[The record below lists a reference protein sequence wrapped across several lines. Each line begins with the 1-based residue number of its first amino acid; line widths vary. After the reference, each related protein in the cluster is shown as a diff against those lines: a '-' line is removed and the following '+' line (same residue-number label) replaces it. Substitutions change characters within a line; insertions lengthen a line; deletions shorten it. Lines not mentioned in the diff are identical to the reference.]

1 MNVNRSSYYKH
12 FHSPLSKRELENQ
25 ALKIKILH
33 LYNASDKRLGVKK
46 MKQRL
51 MVEYGI
57 NISVG
62 RVYRLMKSMQL
73 PKMSTHKNYVRR
85 TKNSN
90 NKEHNEN
97 ILRQQFNPPAPNMVW
112 VSDITFIRAGKR
124 HFYLCVIM
132 DLFARKVIAWH
143 VSSSL
148 STKFVSEVL
157 LKAWKLRK
165 NPKSVIF
172 HSDRGS
178 QYTSKVFRQL
188 IDELG
193 FRQSLSAPGCPYD
206 NAVVEAFFKFLKK
219 EETNRRKFSQ
229 IEEVKQSVFSYIEG
243 YYNKKRTHS
252 SNSRLSPDEKEA
264 NFWAE
269 KK

>member
-1 MNVNRSSYYKH
+1 
-12 FHSPLSKRELENQ
+12 
-25 ALKIKILH
+25 
-33 LYNASDKRLGVKK
+33 

-51 MVEYGI
+51 MAEYGI

-62 RVYRLMKSMQL
+62 KVYRLMKSMEL
-73 PKMSTHKNYVRR
+73 PKMSTYRSHIRRIKNC
-85 TKNSN
+85 S
-90 NKEHNEN
+90 EQAGN

-132 DLFARKVIAWH
+132 DLFARKVIAWR
-143 VSSSL
+143 VSASL
-148 STKFVSEVL
+148 SAKFVAEVL

-165 NPKSVIF
+165 SPKSVIF
-172 HSDRGS
+172 HSDRGT
-178 QYTSKVFRQL
+178 QYTSKAFRQL

-206 NAVVEAFFKFLKK
+206 NAVVESFFKFLKK
-219 EETNRRKFSQ
+219 EETNRRKFLQ

-243 YYNKKRTHS
+243 YYNKKRPHS
-252 SNSRLSPDEKEA
+252 ANDGLSPDEKEA
-264 NFWAE
+264 EFWA
-269 KK
+269 KKK